1 MIYGYARVSTD
12 GQSVTAQVAALQM
25 AGAVK
30 VWREVASGAKTDRAQ
45 LRKAI
50 AALEPGDVLMVVRG
64 DRAARSVRDMLNL
77 LAQITAKGAAF
88 CSLAEAWADTR
99 DQTAMGRL
107 MRTIMAGF
115 AEFERE
121 LIQARTSEGR
131 TRAKERGVK
140 LGRKP
145 KLTPHQQR
153 EAAERRENGEA
164 VREIA
169 RSYAVHHSTISR
181 LRDNGA
187 ARQ

>member
-1 MIYGYARVSTD
+1 MIHGYARVSTD
-12 GQSVTAQVAALQM
+12 GQSVTAQVAALQE

-30 VWREVASGAKTDRAQ
+30 VWCEVASGAKTDRAQ

-50 AALEPGDVLMVVRG
+50 AALEPSDVLMVVRG
-64 DRAARSVRDMLNL
+64 DRAARFVRDMLNL
-77 LAQITAKGAAF
+77 LAQIIAKGAAF

-107 MRTIMAGF
+107 VRTIMAGF

-121 LIQARTSEGR
+121 LIRERTSEGR
-131 TRAKERGVK
+131 TRAKECGVK
-140 LGRKP
+140 LSRKP
-145 KLTPHQQR
+145 KLTQHQQR
-153 EAAERRENGEA
+153 EAAKRREKGEA

-181 LRDNGA
+181 LPSHG
-187 ARQ
+187 